1 MRFIYINIIMS
12 DGGCTMSGL
21 NGFGLT
27 GKLIFLGSV
36 GAVGGIRKGSVNKKI
51 SEGNDYYRKGRLGDA
66 VRAYNQAIKMDPD
79 NPIAWNNKGLIL
91 AVAGNFNESMRCHMK
106 AFELDPKHVDAIS
119 NIGMAHT
126 KLGNLEEA
134 IEWYDKAIK
143 IDPKHETT
151 WNNKGNLLSKLEKYQ
166 EAMECYDRALEI
178 NPRYLAAMNN
188 KAVELIHLKHYD
200 EALALL
206 NKVLK
211 GRPLFSEGWYVK
223 GKAYIGMGK
232 FDKAIVCLE
241 RSTRLN
247 PDFHQA
253 KKALDILRRKLVEP
267 PGKKTA
273 PTEKKRPRTERE
285 QKKMEKSIE
294 KEILKPRS
302 EVEIMGDEFERPD
315 EHLTKEE
322 KIVLEYIA
330 DDEKS
335 KTALKKEIGNKLSM
349 PAVQRGLEGLEK
361 KGLIASNKMG
371 RGTFY
376 AKTEALGSI
385 NEEIIEEPEELDES
399 ELSNDFHAI
408 VTRGRHYIERERY
421 KDAAR
426 TLKKALKINPYDDMA
441 TCLMA
446 QAHYELGDRDRA
458 INTISKILSR
468 KPDFIPAWFTLA
480 NSSLKHGQ
488 YQDSAEC
495 YAKILEIQPNNS
507 EAKKGLDK
515 ANKKL

>member
-1 MRFIYINIIMS
+1 
-12 DGGCTMSGL
+12 MSGF
-21 NGFGLT
+21 GKQGLT
-27 GKLIFLGSV
+27 GTLIFLGSV
-36 GAVGGIRKGSVNKKI
+36 GALGNIRKGSVTKLI
-51 SEGNDYYRKGRLGDA
+51 SGGNEHYRKGRLGDA

-79 NPIAWNNKGLIL
+79 NPVAWNNKGLIL
-91 AVAGNFNESMRCHMK
+91 AVAGNFNEALKCHLK

-119 NIGMAHT
+119 NIGMAYT
-126 KLGNLEEA
+126 KLENLKEA
-134 IEWYDKAIK
+134 IEWYDKALK

-151 WNNKGNLLSKLEKYQ
+151 WNNKGNLLSKLNRYE
-166 EAMECYDRALEI
+166 EAMECYDKALGI
-178 NPRYLAAMNN
+178 SPNYLAAMNN
-188 KAVELIHLKHYD
+188 KSVELIHLKRYD

-232 FDKAIVCLE
+232 FDKAMVCLE
-241 RSTRLN
+241 RSNRLN

-253 KKALDILRRKLVEP
+253 KKALDILRKKLVEA
-267 PGKKTA
+267 PGKKVES
-273 PTEKKRPRTERE
+273 TEKKRPRTDRE
-285 QKKMEKSIE
+285 QKKIEKSIE

-302 EVEIMGDEFERPD
+302 EIEIIGDEFERPD
-315 EHLTKEE
+315 EHLIKEE
-322 KIVLEYIA
+322 KIVLEYLA

-349 PAVQRGLEGLEK
+349 PAVLRGLEGLEK
-361 KGLIASNKMG
+361 KGLITSSQVG

-385 NEEIIEEPEELDES
+385 EEEIIEEPEEFDGS
-399 ELSNDFHAI
+399 SVSNDFHGL
-408 VTRGRHYIERERY
+408 VTKGRHYIDRESY
-421 KDAAR
+421 KEASS

-441 TCLMA
+441 ICLMA
-446 QAHYELGDRDRA
+446 QVQYEMGDRDRA
-458 INTISKILSR
+458 INTISKILSQ

-488 YQDSAEC
+488 YKDAYEC
-495 YAKILEIQPNNS
+495 YGKILELQPENS
-507 EAKKGLDK
+507 EAKKGFEK
-515 ANKKL
+515 AQKKS